1 MALRLIEIFH
11 EGGKAGEIA
20 HLLEEHPVIH
30 SWYDELP
37 GGETVSRVLT
47 RAEDAEQMLNELQDC
62 CGQGM
67 KLHAVILPVEAAI
80 PRPEEPKKEEGE
92 EPEKKKSPKRL
103 SIEELYQK
111 VVKGASLSRGYLVMA
126 GVASVIAAIGLMR
139 NDVAVIIGSM
149 VIAPLLGPNI
159 GLILSITLADGELAR
174 RSLRTMLA
182 GAAVVLGISVLIGLI
197 FSFDPGGH
205 ELAARTQVRHS
216 LIVLALAT
224 GVAGAYS
231 ITTGISEALV
241 GVMVAVALLP
251 PLAASGLYLGAG
263 HGGEAA
269 SALLLFLVNVAGI
282 NLAGTATFL
291 LQGVRPREW
300 WEAKKATRA
309 VRTALAVW
317 ILLLVLF
324 AGLIL
329 LQQTF
334 GLVPPDIDTI
344 HPPGR

>member
-11 EGGKAGEIA
+11 EEGKAKEIA
-20 HLLEEHPVIH
+20 YLLKEHPVLH
-30 SWYDELP
+30 TWHDTLP
-37 GGETVSRVLT
+37 GGETVTRVLT
-47 RAEDAEQMLNELQDC
+47 RAEDAELMLNEMQDC
-62 CGQGM
+62 CGRG
-67 KLHAVILPVEAAI
+67 LDLRAVILPVEAAI
-80 PRPEEPKKEEGE
+80 PRPEEPKGEEEEGE
-92 EPEKKKSPKRL
+92 KEKKGPKRL
-103 SIEELYQK
+103 AIEELYQK
-111 VVKGASLSRGYLVMA
+111 VSGIASLTKGYLVMA

-159 GLILSITLADGELAR
+159 GLILAITLADGDLAH

-182 GAAVVLGISVLIGLI
+182 GVVVVLGISILIGLT

-205 ELAARTQVRHS
+205 ELVSRTEVRHS

-263 HGGEAA
+263 HGGRAA
-269 SALLLFLVNVAGI
+269 GALLLFLINVAGI
-282 NLAGTATFL
+282 NLAGTGTFL
-291 LQGVRPREW
+291 LQGVRPRQW

-309 VRTALAVW
+309 VRVALAVW
-317 ILLLVLF
+317 ILLLALF

-329 LQQTF
+329 LEQTF
-334 GLVPPDIDTI
+334 S
-344 HPPGR
+344 

>member
-11 EGGKAGEIA
+11 EEGKAAEIDY
-20 HLLEEHPVIH
+20 LLKEHPVLHIWH
-30 SWYDELP
+30 DTLP

-47 RAEDAEQMLNELQDC
+47 QAEDAERMLNELQDC
-62 CGQGM
+62 CGKG
-67 KLHAVILPVEAAI
+67 LNLRAVILPVEAVI
-80 PRPEEPKKEEGE
+80 PRPEEPETEEEEGGK
-92 EPEKKKSPKRL
+92 EKKGPKRL
-103 SIEELYQK
+103 AVEELYQK
-111 VVKGASLSRGYLVMA
+111 VSGIASLSKGYLVMA
-126 GVASVIAAIGLMR
+126 GVASVIAAIGLVR

-159 GLILSITLADGELAR
+159 GLILAITLADGDLALK
-174 RSLRTMLA
+174 SLRTMIA
-182 GAAVVLGISVLIGLI
+182 GVAVVLGVSILIGLG

-205 ELAARTQVRHS
+205 ELAARTEVRHS

-251 PLAASGLYLGAG
+251 PLVASGLYLGAG
-263 HGGEAA
+263 HVAQAA
-269 SALLLFLVNVAGI
+269 NALLLFLVNVAGI

-291 LQGVRPREW
+291 LQGVRPRQW

-309 VRTALAVW
+309 VRVALAVW
-317 ILLLVLF
+317 ILLLALF
-324 AGLIL
+324 AGMIL
-329 LQQTF
+329 LEQT
-334 GLVPPDIDTI
+334 VV
-344 HPPGR
+344 

>member
-11 EGGKAGEIA
+11 EEGRAEEIA
-20 HLLEEHPVIH
+20 FLLKDHPVLH
-30 SWYDELP
+30 TWHDRLP
-37 GGETVSRVLT
+37 GGETITKVLT
-47 RAEDAEQMLNELQDC
+47 QAEDAEKMLDELQEC
-62 CGQGM
+62 CGKGTE
-67 KLHAVILPVEAAI
+67 LRAVILPVEAAI
-80 PRPEEPKKEEGE
+80 PRPEETKGKEEGE
-92 EPEKKKSPKRL
+92 REEKKGPKRL
-103 SIEELYQK
+103 GIEELYQK
-111 VVKGASLSRGYLVMA
+111 VSEVAALSRGYLVMA
-126 GVASVIAAIGLMR
+126 AVASVIAAIGLMR

-159 GLILSITLADGELAR
+159 GLILSITLADGDLAR
-174 RSLRTMLA
+174 KSLRTMLA

-205 ELAARTQVRHS
+205 ELAARTEVRLS

-251 PLAASGLYLGAG
+251 PLVASGLYLGSGYGSRAAG
-263 HGGEAA
+263 
-269 SALLLFLVNVAGI
+269 ALLLFLINVAGI

-291 LQGVRPREW
+291 MQGVRPREW
-300 WEAKKATRA
+300 WEAKKATR
-309 VRTALAVW
+309 TAKMAIAVW
-317 ILLLVLF
+317 ILLLTIF

-329 LQQTF
+329 LEQSV
-334 GLVPPDIDTI
+334 G
-344 HPPGR
+344 